1 MVDMINFLR
10 REFIASAPTAG
21 REERRKAEQTL
32 VREVANSPSF
42 NEWLRVKSC

>member
-1 MVDMINFLR
+1 MINF
-10 REFIASAPTAG
+10 FCVVKFFASAPAAG

-32 VREVANSPSF
+32 VREVANSLFF